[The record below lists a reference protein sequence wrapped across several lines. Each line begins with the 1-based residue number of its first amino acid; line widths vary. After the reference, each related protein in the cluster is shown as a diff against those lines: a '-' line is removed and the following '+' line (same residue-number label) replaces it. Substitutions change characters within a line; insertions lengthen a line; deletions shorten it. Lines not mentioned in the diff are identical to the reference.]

1 MNKFLNFFFLIF
13 VIIFFLTIYRYYVSD
28 KNVKNI
34 NLNRSNSDKLIE
46 TKMTNI
52 PILKNDTDSII
63 EFNSSFNEEIKDRK
77 TRSFWNLLKP
87 Y

>member
-13 VIIFFLTIYRYYVSD
+13 FIIFFLTIYRYYVSD

-87 Y
+87 

>member
-87 Y
+87 

>member
-77 TRSFWNLLKP
+77 TRSFWNLLKS
-87 Y
+87 